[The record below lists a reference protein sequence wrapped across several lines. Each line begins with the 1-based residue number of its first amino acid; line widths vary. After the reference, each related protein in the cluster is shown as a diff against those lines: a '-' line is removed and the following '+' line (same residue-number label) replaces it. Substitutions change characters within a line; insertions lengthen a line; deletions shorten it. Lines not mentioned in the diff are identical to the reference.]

1 MRKETRMYGKRA
13 LFASPLIAALL
24 LGTVATSQASVVPRP
39 VSDADSQVTAVSKA
53 APPVCRS
60 FGKKQR
66 KICSNGYAEGFEA
79 GSKCGNPYYG
89 RSNQEAYDIGFAAGF
104 RAGQRTC

>member
-1 MRKETRMYGKRA
+1 MRKEMRMYGKRA

-24 LGTVATSQASVVPRP
+24 LGTVGTSQASIVQK
-39 VSDADSQVTAVSKA
+39 STGESQVTAASEA

-79 GSKCGNPYYG
+79 GAKCGNPYYG